1 MRCAWAFAGT
11 RRLAIAKRE
20 DRLAFILASRQG
32 NIIRSRRVRER
43 IASVLSVALA
53 VGILACART
62 ATVKKPAPPEP
73 SLEGRSSLRFLQDE
87 ARAQDELRA
96 QAAPGAEEA
105 TEQLI
110 SPTPSTDNA
119 LPPYPESALRA
130 RYGAAFTVVRAVIDS
145 EGHVVHVAPSPRLA
159 SSEGPFARDF
169 RAVADEAVGQWRFA
183 PALRQRQLPSGRLER
198 KPIAVYVDVRFDFTI
213 VEGKGQVRSG
223 IH

>member
-1 MRCAWAFAGT
+1 M
-11 RRLAIAKRE
+11 
-20 DRLAFILASRQG
+20 S
-32 NIIRSRRVRER
+32 ER

-62 ATVKKPAPPEP
+62 AKVQKPALPEP

-87 ARAQDELRA
+87 ARAQ
-96 QAAPGAEEA
+96 AAPGGEEA

-119 LPPYPESALRA
+119 LPAYPESALRA

-145 EGHVVHVAPSPRLA
+145 EGHVVHVAPSPRHA

-183 PALRQRQLPSGRLER
+183 PALRQRRLPSGHLER
-198 KPIAVYVDVRFDFTI
+198 KPTAVYIDVRFDFTI

-223 IH
+223 IQ